1 MENGQSELQHQS
13 NTEVQRLGI
22 KDYVTYLLAMVVN
35 GLLIFIPAG
44 RIGWL
49 EGWIWIGLLSF
60 YIGITTLYGAH
71 KDPELVLERSL
82 SGKRKGVLWDRIIVN
97 VHNVLFLGIYVVAGL
112 DAGRFGWSQVS
123 WTVKGFAIFVLLIG
137 IGINIWAMLTNPFL
151 SAVVRI
157 QNDRGHYVVTSGPY
171 QYVRHPM
178 YVGVLLIQIS
188 APLILGSLWAL
199 IPAGLDA
206 LLFIIRTS
214 LEDSTLQAEL
224 QGYQAYTQQVRYR
237 LFPGIW

>member
-1 MENGQSELQHQS
+1 MKELQTKSHNPKAQ
-13 NTEVQRLGI
+13 TIGF
-22 KDYVTYLLAMVVN
+22 KTYAGYLLAMVVN
-35 GLLIFIPAG
+35 GLIIFITAG
-44 RIGWL
+44 RIDWL
-49 EGWIWIGLLSF
+49 EGWLWLILLSL
-60 YIGITTLYGAH
+60 YIGITTLFGAH

-82 SGKRKGVLWDRIIVN
+82 SGKRKGLLWDRIIVN
-97 VHNVLFLGIYVVAGL
+97 IHNVLFLGLYVVAGL

-157 QNDRGHYVVTSGPY
+157 QSDRGHYVVTSGPY

-199 IPAGLDA
+199 IPAGLDI
-206 LLFIIRTS
+206 LLLIIRTS